1 MKSCVEKYSQR
12 PRIIYEQNGKFW
24 SPKKSS
30 TLSVSKFKINFVI
43 LFSVLQENIYKYTV
57 ILVTISTVTY
67 ARTIP
72 ETGDIIYSSSI
83 GNRIEANAVD
93 VLPVLSRE
101 RRQSY
106 QSYGDYYNDGGNDDY
121 NNNRV
126 NQRERQQFYANGQN
140 NFYTDDRVDQQ
151 YAAPVAPAPSR
162 RAPVP
167 VPADSNKKYVYTPLF
182 QYKETEQKHKK
193 LFVPNLFG

>member
-1 MKSCVEKYSQR
+1 MNA
-12 PRIIYEQNGKFW
+12 INGL
-24 SPKKSS
+24 PA
-30 TLSVSKFKINFVI
+30 L
-43 LFSVLQENIYKYTV
+43 
-57 ILVTISTVTY
+57 
-67 ARTIP
+67 AR
-72 ETGDIIYSSSI
+72 
-83 GNRIEANAVD
+83 V
-93 VLPVLSRE
+93 

-106 QSYGDYYNDGGNDDY
+106 QSYSDYYNDGYNDY

-126 NQRERQQFYANGQN
+126 NQRQRQQFYANGQN

-151 YAAPVAPAPSR
+151 YAPPVASAPSR
-162 RAPVP
+162 IAPPAP